1 MATYFSFDFCTV
13 YWYYNFLLKKL
24 TIVYVMRAYDFL
36 SDVDDYT
43 EKLTSLFTSDTLFF
57 ISVLSEEGKEF
68 SFFSDLWYLM
78 LVEEEGLRH

>member
-1 MATYFSFDFCTV
+1 
-13 YWYYNFLLKKL
+13 
-24 TIVYVMRAYDFL
+24 MRAYDFL